1 MAITDA
7 NGDTISPNGGWR
19 ILANSTARKT
29 INLGTA
35 PDAGVVWTITDTVGD
50 AGSNNITINATGGQT
65 IGGSASLTISTN
77 NGRVSLKSTGSGWT
91 VLSNSVDANP
101 GGGGSSSGSL
111 SVQSQKTG
119 NYTASASEVV
129 LVNLV
134 TAGADVTV
142 TLPAASADAEVVVKI
157 AGAANGYIVTVDG
170 NGSETI
176 DGSATRTM
184 DSDNEIMHVVSDGSN
199 WWRIA

>member
-7 NGDTISPNGGWR
+7 NGDAINPAGGWR
-19 ILANSTARKT
+19 ILSNSTATKT

-77 NGRVSLKSTGSGWT
+77 NGRVSLKSNGSGWT
-91 VLSNSVDANP
+91 VLSNSVDANT
-101 GGGGSSSGSL
+101 GGGGTPSGFN
-111 SVQSQKTG
+111 VQAQKTSA
-119 NYTASASEVV
+119 YTASASDLV

-134 TAGADVTV
+134 SAGADITV
-142 TLPAASADAEVVVKI
+142 TLPAASADAEVIVKI
-157 AGAANGYIVTVDG
+157 AGAANGYVVTVDG

-176 DGSATRTM
+176 DGSTTRTM

>member
-7 NGDTISPNGGWR
+7 NGDAISPTGGWR
-19 ILANSTARKT
+19 ILSNSTATKT

-50 AGSNNITINATGGQT
+50 AGSNNVTINATGGQT

-77 NGRVSLKSTGSGWT
+77 NGRVSLKSNGSGWT

-111 SVQSQKTG
+111 SVQSQKTSA
-119 NYTASASEVV
+119 YTASASEVV
-129 LVNLV
+129 LVNLA
-134 TAGADVTV
+134 TAGADVTI
-142 TLPAASADAEVVVKI
+142 TLPAASANAEVVVKV

-176 DGSATRTM
+176 DGSTTRTM

>member
-7 NGDTISPNGGWR
+7 NGDTISPAGGWR
-19 ILANSTARKT
+19 ILSNSTATKT

-35 PDAGVVWTITDTVGD
+35 PDSGVVWTITDTVGD

-65 IGGSASLTISTN
+65 IDGSASLTISTN
-77 NGRVSLKSTGSGWT
+77 NGRVSLKSNGSGWT
-91 VLSNSVDANP
+91 VLSNSVDANT
-101 GGGGSSSGSL
+101 GGGGTPSGFN
-111 SVQSQKTG
+111 VQAQKTSA
-119 NYTASASEVV
+119 YTASASDLV

-134 TAGADVTV
+134 SAGADITV
-142 TLPAASADAEVVVKI
+142 TLPAASADAEVIVKI
-157 AGAANGYIVTVDG
+157 AGAANGYVVTVDG

-176 DGSATRTM
+176 DGSTTRTM

>member
-7 NGDTISPNGGWR
+7 NGDAISPTGGWR
-19 ILANSTARKT
+19 ILSNSTATKT

-35 PDAGVVWTITDTVGD
+35 PDSGVVWTITDTVGD

-77 NGRVSLKSTGSGWT
+77 NCRVSLKSNGSGWT
-91 VLSNSVDANP
+91 VLSNSVDANT
-101 GGGGSSSGSL
+101 GGGGTPSGFN
-111 SVQSQKTG
+111 VQAQKTSA
-119 NYTASASEVV
+119 YTASASDLV

-134 TAGADVTV
+134 SAGADITV
-142 TLPAASADAEVVVKI
+142 TLPAASADAEVIVKI
-157 AGAANGYIVTVDG
+157 AGAANGYVVTVDG

-176 DGSATRTM
+176 DGSTTRTM

>member
-7 NGDTISPNGGWR
+7 NGDAISPTGGWR
-19 ILANSTARKT
+19 ILSNSTATKT

-77 NGRVSLKSTGSGWT
+77 NGRVSLKSNGSGWT
-91 VLSNSVDANP
+91 VLSNSVEANA
-101 GGGGSSSGSL
+101 GGGGTTSGGFN
-111 SVQSQKTG
+111 VQAQKTSA
-119 NYTASASEVV
+119 YTASAQDLV

-134 TAGADVTV
+134 TAGANVTI
-142 TLPAASADAEVVVKI
+142 TLPAASADAEVVVKV
-157 AGAANGYIVTVDG
+157 AGLANGYVVTVDG
-170 NGSETI
+170 DGSETI

-184 DSDNEIMHVVSDGSN
+184 DSDNEVMHVVSDGSN
-199 WWRIA
+199 WWRVA

>member
-7 NGDTISPNGGWR
+7 NGATISPNGGWR

-65 IGGSASLTISTN
+65 IGGSASLTINTN

-101 GGGGSSSGSL
+101 GGGGSG
-111 SVQSQKTG
+111 KRRG
-119 NYTASASEVV
+119 EPAR
-129 LVNLV
+129 
-134 TAGADVTV
+134 AGAGRRRSQQGEQD
-142 TLPAASADAEVVVKI
+142 EEQ
-157 AGAANGYIVTVDG
+157 GAQDRRARR
-170 NGSETI
+170 
-176 DGSATRTM
+176 RTQGRGR
-184 DSDNEIMHVVSDGSN
+184 S
-199 WWRIA
+199 

>member
-7 NGDTISPNGGWR
+7 NGDTISPAGGWR
-19 ILANSTARKT
+19 ILSNSTATKT

-35 PDAGVVWTITDTVGD
+35 PDSGVVWTITDTVGD

-77 NGRVSLKSTGSGWT
+77 NGRVSLKSNGSGWT

-119 NYTASASEVV
+119 NYKASASEVV

-134 TAGADVTV
+134 TAGAKFTV

-170 NGSETI
+170 NSSETI

>member
-7 NGDTISPNGGWR
+7 NGDAINPAGGWR
-19 ILANSTARKT
+19 ILSNSTATKT

-77 NGRVSLKSTGSGWT
+77 NGRVSLKSNGSGWS
-91 VLSNSVDANP
+91 VLSNSVDANT
-101 GGGGSSSGSL
+101 GGGGTPSGF
-111 SVQSQKTG
+111 SVQTQKTSA
-119 NYTASASEVV
+119 YTASVSDLV

-134 TAGADVTV
+134 SAGADITV
-142 TLPAASADAEVVVKI
+142 TLPAASADAEVIVKI
-157 AGAANGYIVTVDG
+157 AGAANGYVVTVDG

>member
-7 NGDTISPNGGWR
+7 NGDTISPAGGWR
-19 ILANSTARKT
+19 ILSNSTATKT

-35 PDAGVVWTITDTVGD
+35 PDSGVVWTITDTVGD

-77 NGRVSLKSTGSGWT
+77 NGRVSLKSNGSGWT
-91 VLSNSVDANP
+91 VLSNSVDANT
-101 GGGGSSSGSL
+101 GGGGTPSGFN
-111 SVQSQKTG
+111 VQAQKTSA
-119 NYTASASEVV
+119 YTASASDLV

-134 TAGADVTV
+134 SAGADITV
-142 TLPAASADAEVVVKI
+142 TLPAASADAEVVIKI
-157 AGAANGYIVTVDG
+157 AGAANGYVVTVDG

-176 DGSATRTM
+176 DGSTTRTM

>member
-7 NGDTISPNGGWR
+7 NGDAISPTGGWR
-19 ILANSTARKT
+19 ILSNSTATKT

-35 PDAGVVWTITDTVGD
+35 PDSGVVWTITDTVGD

-77 NGRVSLKSTGSGWT
+77 NGRVSLKSNGSGWT
-91 VLSNSVDANP
+91 VLSNSVDANT
-101 GGGGSSSGSL
+101 GGGGTPSGFN
-111 SVQSQKTG
+111 VQAQKTSA
-119 NYTASASEVV
+119 YTASASDLV

-134 TAGADVTV
+134 SAGADITV
-142 TLPAASADAEVVVKI
+142 TLPAASADAEVIVKI
-157 AGAANGYIVTVDG
+157 AGAANGYVVTVDG

-176 DGSATRTM
+176 DGSTTRTM

>member
-7 NGDTISPNGGWR
+7 NGDAINPTGGWR
-19 ILANSTARKT
+19 ILSNSTATKT

-35 PDAGVVWTITDTVGD
+35 PDSGVVWTITDTVGD

-77 NGRVSLKSTGSGWT
+77 NGRVSLKSNGSGWT
-91 VLSNSVDANP
+91 VLSNSVDANT
-101 GGGGSSSGSL
+101 GGGGTPSGFN
-111 SVQSQKTG
+111 VQAQKTSA
-119 NYTASASEVV
+119 YTASASDLV

-134 TAGADVTV
+134 SAGADITV
-142 TLPAASADAEVVVKI
+142 TLPAASADAEVIVKI
-157 AGAANGYIVTVDG
+157 AGAANGYVVTVDG

-176 DGSATRTM
+176 DGSTTRTM

>member
-7 NGDTISPNGGWR
+7 NGDTINPDGGWR

-35 PDAGVVWTITDTVGD
+35 PDSGIIWTVTDTVGD
-50 AGSNNITINATGGQT
+50 AGSNNITINATGGQL
-65 IGGSASLTISTN
+65 IDGASSSTISTN

-101 GGGGSSSGSL
+101 GGGGSSRGIL
-111 SVQSQKTG
+111 DVQTQKTADH
-119 NYTASASEVV
+119 TATPGDLI

-134 TAGADVTV
+134 SAGADVTV
-142 TLPAASADAEVVVKI
+142 TLPAASDNAEVVVKI
-157 AGAANGYIVTVDG
+157 AGAANGYVVTVDAD
-170 NGSETI
+170 GSETI
-176 DGSATRTM
+176 DGAATKTM
-184 DSDNEIMHVVSDGSN
+184 DSDYESMHVVSDGSN

>member
-7 NGDTISPNGGWR
+7 NGDAINPAGGWR
-19 ILANSTARKT
+19 ILSNSTATKT

-77 NGRVSLKSTGSGWT
+77 NGRVSLKSNGSGWT
-91 VLSNSVDANP
+91 VLSNSVDANT
-101 GGGGSSSGSL
+101 GGGGTPSGFN
-111 SVQSQKTG
+111 VQAQKTSA
-119 NYTASASEVV
+119 YTASASDLV

-134 TAGADVTV
+134 SAGADITV
-142 TLPAASADAEVVVKI
+142 TLPAASADAEVIVKI
-157 AGAANGYIVTVDG
+157 AGAANGYVVTVDG

>member
-7 NGDTISPNGGWR
+7 NGDTISPAGGWR
-19 ILANSTARKT
+19 ILSNSTATKT

-35 PDAGVVWTITDTVGD
+35 PDSGVVWTITDTVGD

-77 NGRVSLKSTGSGWT
+77 NGRVSLKSNGSGWT
-91 VLSNSVDANP
+91 VLSNSVDANT
-101 GGGGSSSGSL
+101 GGGGTPSGFN
-111 SVQSQKTG
+111 VQAQKTSA
-119 NYTASASEVV
+119 YTASASDLV
-129 LVNLV
+129 LVNLA

-142 TLPAASADAEVVVKI
+142 TLPAASADAEVVIKI
-157 AGAANGYIVTVDG
+157 AGAANGYVVTVDG

-176 DGSATRTM
+176 DGSTTRTM

>member
-7 NGDTISPNGGWR
+7 NGDAISPAGGWR
-19 ILANSTARKT
+19 ILASSTARKT

-101 GGGGSSSGSL
+101 GGGGSGGNL
-111 SVQSQKTG
+111 SIQAQKTG
-119 NYTASASEVV
+119 NYTASANDVV
-129 LVNLV
+129 LVNLA

-142 TLPAASADAEVVVKI
+142 TLPPASLNSEVVVKI
-157 AGAANGYIVTVDG
+157 AGAANGYVATVDG
-170 NGSETI
+170 HSSETI

>member
-7 NGDTISPNGGWR
+7 NGATINPTGGWR
-19 ILANSTARKT
+19 ILSNSTATKT

-77 NGRVSLKSTGSGWT
+77 NGRVSLKSNGSGWT
-91 VLSNSVDANP
+91 VLSNSVDVNT
-101 GGGGSSSGSL
+101 GGGGTPSGFN
-111 SVQSQKTG
+111 VQAQKTSA
-119 NYTASASEVV
+119 YTASASDLV

-134 TAGADVTV
+134 SAGADITV
-142 TLPAASADAEVVVKI
+142 TLPAASADAEVIVKI
-157 AGAANGYIVTVDG
+157 AGAANGYVVTVDG

-176 DGSATRTM
+176 DGSTTRTM

>member
-7 NGDTISPNGGWR
+7 NGDAISPTGGWR
-19 ILANSTARKT
+19 ILSNSTATKT

-35 PDAGVVWTITDTVGD
+35 PDSGVVWTITDTVGD

-77 NGRVSLKSTGSGWT
+77 NGRVSLKSNGSGWT
-91 VLSNSVDANP
+91 VLSNSVDANT
-101 GGGGSSSGSL
+101 GGGGTPSGFN
-111 SVQSQKTG
+111 VQAQKTSA
-119 NYTASASEVV
+119 YTASASDLV

-134 TAGADVTV
+134 SAGADITV
-142 TLPAASADAEVVVKI
+142 TLPAASADAEVIVKI
-157 AGAANGYIVTVDG
+157 AGAANGYVVTVDG